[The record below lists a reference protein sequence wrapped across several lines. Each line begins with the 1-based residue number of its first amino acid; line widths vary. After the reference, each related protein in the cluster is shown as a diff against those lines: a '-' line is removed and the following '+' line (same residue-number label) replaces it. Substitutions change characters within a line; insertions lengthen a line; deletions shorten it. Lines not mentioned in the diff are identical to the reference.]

1 MNEFDFLKTASITLT
16 QQFTLEGLMRD
27 FDQANEATRQAMFR
41 SVLFDWQRKQNM
53 LTGMIQDRLSHGMT
67 GSILGGSDV

>member
-1 MNEFDFLKTASITLT
+1 MNEFDFLQTASITLT

-67 GSILGGSDV
+67 GSILGGGDV

>member
-1 MNEFDFLKTASITLT
+1 MNEFDFLQNASITLT

-41 SVLFDWQRKQNM
+41 SVLFDWQRKQNL

-67 GSILGGSDV
+67 GSILGSGDV